1 MFTDH
6 DGDAFTDHNH
16 DAFSDHD
23 DDDAFTDQGHDA
35 FTDNGH
41 DAFTDHDRDAF
52 TDCLKCLFLTG
63 FPGSCKHT
71 VPFSDRTPRCS
82 FNSDTP
88 TLKPT
93 NQHAH
98 IV

>member
-1 MFTDH
+1 MMMHSVTMMMMMIVMMI
-6 DGDAFTDHNH
+6 
-16 DAFSDHD
+16 
-23 DDDAFTDQGHDA
+23 TDQGHDA
-35 FTDNGH
+35 FTDH
-41 DAFTDHDRDAF
+41 DDNAF
-52 TDCLKCLFLTG
+52 TDCLKCLFLSG

-71 VPFSDRTPRCS
+71 VSFSNRTPRCS